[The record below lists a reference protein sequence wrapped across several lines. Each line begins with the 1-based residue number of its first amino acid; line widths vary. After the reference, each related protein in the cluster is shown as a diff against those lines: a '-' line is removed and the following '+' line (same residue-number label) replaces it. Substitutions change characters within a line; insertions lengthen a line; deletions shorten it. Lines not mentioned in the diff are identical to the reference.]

1 MKRIL
6 LVCVTAV
13 FSLGISSAGWAQDRT
28 VSGIVTSSE
37 DGTTLPGVNVLLKG
51 TTIGTTTDSDGK
63 YALQVPS
70 AGGTL
75 VFSFIGL
82 RSQELLIGDRTTV
95 DLAMEADAT
104 QLGEIVVVGYG
115 EQDRRTLTS
124 AISSVKGDQLA
135 LVPVQSFD
143 QALVGKAS
151 GVQINLGSGL
161 VGTAPRVRIRGVNS
175 LSSGA
180 QPLYVVDGVPIVS
193 DNVSTIANGNPLGD
207 INPNDIQ
214 SVDVLKDGAATAIYG
229 SRAANGVILITTK
242 RGKSGKPKIN
252 YDFQMGVNT
261 IARRF
266 DVLNADEFI
275 AISNEKFASGGQ
287 APVAFAG
294 PNNDNTDWQDV
305 IFRNGITK
313 SHNLSISGGSEEI
326 SYYISAG
333 YTKQEGAI
341 VNNDLSRYAM
351 RANLDYNGVKWLSA
365 GMKLGVTRQANN
377 QLNTG
382 SSALSGNVTNAL
394 KAFPN
399 VPVYD
404 PANPIG
410 GYNLSADNSGL
421 GRGNNLLDIASKY
434 TNIKYVLDHNKA
446 RADNYRVLASGYLQA
461 NVTEWLNVRT
471 QIGVDLLDGSDF
483 QSWDPF
489 HGDGG
494 GSNKGYVYRKSYR
507 NYRWNWQNTINL
519 KKTFGDDHSLGLTV
533 GNEYQKNTENYF
545 TGSGTNFAN
554 PVFVQNELITGSY
567 TTQTSG
573 GGYTFNGLDSYFG
586 RVTYDFKKKYLLGAS
601 IRNDALSSL
610 PADNR
615 RGTFFGGSAG
625 WVITEE
631 GFFSVPAISELKLR
645 GSYAEVGNTFINNF
659 DYVGSYAPALYG
671 SQSGL
676 AFSRASNGN
685 LKWETSKKLDIGID
699 VGVLSN
705 RITASIEYYKNN
717 VDNLILK
724 APTAPTAGVPGNYIY
739 SNVGSLTNSGIEVT
753 VNTENLRGGALG
765 WSTSVTFATNK
776 NEVTS
781 LFNNQDITF
790 PYTVHRV
797 GESANSIYVWDFR
810 GVNAANGNPI
820 YAKADGS
827 LVQGN
832 PENGTY
838 YVYNPDEPTDM
849 PDAKKTSLSGTDLK
863 VFGTTSPKWYG
874 GIGNT
879 LRYKNFD
886 FEVFL
891 TFAGGNKVYNAT
903 RQSGMGMEFFN
914 NFKEILNRW
923 TPQNTNTDVPR
934 VYYNGSSFLNINS
947 TRFVEDG
954 DYLRV
959 QNISL
964 GYTVPRKTLDS
975 FANGVINNVRVYAQ
989 VRNAFLFTKYKGSDP
1004 ELNNYDPTATS
1015 DTGAY
1020 GIDNNTNPMLRT
1032 FNFGLAVG
1040 F

>member
-6 LVCVTAV
+6 LVCLTAV
-13 FSLGISSAGWAQDRT
+13 FSLGMNSAGWAQNRT
-28 VSGIVTSSE
+28 VSGTVTSAE
-37 DGTTLPGVNVLLKG
+37 DASTLPGVNVLLKG
-51 TTIGTTTDSDGK
+51 TTIGTSTDKDGK
-63 YALQVPS
+63 FSLPVP
-70 AGGTL
+70 ADGGTL
-75 VFSFIGL
+75 IFSFIGL
-82 RSQELLIGDRTTV
+82 QSQEIFIGDRSTV
-95 DLAMEADAT
+95 DISMVADAT

-124 AISSVKGDQLA
+124 AISSVKGEQLA

-180 QPLYVVDGVPIVS
+180 QPLYVVDGVPIIS

-229 SRAANGVILITTK
+229 SRAANGVVIITTK

-266 DVLNADEFI
+266 KVLNADEFI
-275 AISNEKFASGGQ
+275 AISNEKFATGGQ
-287 APVAFAG
+287 SPVAFAG
-294 PNNDNTDWQDV
+294 PDNVNTDWQKA
-305 IFRNGITK
+305 IFRNGLTQ
-313 SHNLSISGGSEEI
+313 SHNLSIGGGNEDLA
-326 SYYISAG
+326 YYISAG
-333 YTKQEGAI
+333 YMKQEGAV
-341 VNNDLSRYAM
+341 VNNDLSRYSM

-365 GMKLGVTRQANN
+365 GMKLGVTRQFNN

-399 VPVYD
+399 VPIYD
-404 PANPIG
+404 ANNPL
-410 GYNLSADNSGL
+410 GYNVSADNAGL

-446 RADNYRVLASGYLQA
+446 QADNYRILASGYLQA
-461 NVTEWLNVRT
+461 NIAEWLNVRT
-471 QIGVDLLDGSDF
+471 QIGADVLDNSDF

-494 GSNKGYVYRKSYR
+494 GSNKGYVYRKFFR

-519 KKTFGDDHSLGLTV
+519 KKTLADDHSVGLTL
-533 GNEYQKNTENYF
+533 GNEYQKNTERYF
-545 TGSGTNFAN
+545 TGTGTTFAN
-554 PVFVQNELITGSY
+554 PLFVQNELITGSY

-573 GGYTFNGLDSYFG
+573 GGYTFNGFDSYFG
-586 RVTYDFKKKYLLGAS
+586 RLTYDYKKKYLLGAS
-601 IRNDALSSL
+601 VRNDALSSL
-610 PADNR
+610 PKGNR
-615 RGTFFGGSAG
+615 RGTFYGGSAG
-625 WVITEE
+625 WVVTEE
-631 GFFSVPAISELKLR
+631 SFFNVPAISELKLR

-676 AFSRASNGN
+676 AFSRASNSD

-705 RITASIEYYKNN
+705 RITASVEYYKNN
-717 VDNLILK
+717 VDNLIMK

-753 VNTENLRGGALG
+753 INTENLRNGPLS
-765 WSTSVTFATNK
+765 WNTQLTFATNK
-776 NEVTS
+776 NQITT
-781 LFNNQDITF
+781 LYNGADITF

-820 YAKADGS
+820 YAKADGT

-832 PENGTY
+832 LDDNTY
-838 YVYNPDEPTDM
+838 YLYNPDEPTAM
-849 PDAKKTSLSGTDLK
+849 TTKSSLGGSDLK
-863 VFGTTSPKWYG
+863 IAGTTSPKWYG
-874 GIGNT
+874 GINNT
-879 LRYKNFD
+879 LRWKNID
-886 FEVFL
+886 LEIFL

-923 TPQNTNTDVPR
+923 TPENTNTDVPR
-934 VYYNGSSFLNINS
+934 LSYNNSSFVNINS
-947 TRFVEDG
+947 TRFVEKG

-964 GYTVPRKTLDS
+964 GYTVPRKTLDA
-975 FANGVINNVRVYAQ
+975 FANGVINNVRIYAQ

-1004 ELNNYDPTATS
+1004 ELNNYDPTAAT

-1032 FNFGLAVG
+1032 FNFGLSLG